1 MKTDL
6 ERLHDVALRNDYD
19 REEEKTFYSCHL
31 VAGAIELENKEVIVW
46 LPALKQRKHIKS
58 MLKKVLEDH
67 DINIS
72 SKPNRSCWILE
83 NGSRIIFAT
92 GKFDGYSN
100 KSAIVQFD

>member
-1 MKTDL
+1 MKIDL
-6 ERLHDVALRNDYD
+6 EKLHDVALRDDHN
-19 REEEKTFYSCHL
+19 REDEKIFYSCHL
-31 VAGAIELENKEVIVW
+31 VAGAIELKNKEVIVW

-72 SKPNRSCWILE
+72 SKPNRSCWISE

-92 GKFDGYSN
+92 GKFDGYYN
-100 KSAIVQFD
+100 ESAIVQFD